1 MMATIKSVSNFV
13 GDGNWIES
21 KDQSTSGIRLIQT
34 GNIGVGTYL
43 DKVNRAKYISEQT
56 FSQLNCTEV
65 LPGDILISRLPDPV
79 GRACVV
85 PDRMGK
91 AITAVDCTIIR
102 LNPEVIDSQFFI
114 NFTQSSKYFE
124 QLQQFLTGTTR
135 TRISRKN
142 LEKIEIPIPS
152 LNKQRE
158 TARVLDQVTTLL
170 HLRKQQL
177 AKLDELVKARF
188 VEMFSACTPKD
199 KLGNMVSVSRGASPR
214 PISAYV
220 TEDID
225 GVNWIK
231 IGDVPENSLYIEHT
245 KEKITLEGAKKSRYV
260 YKGDFILSNSMSFGR
275 PYILNIDGCVH
286 DGWLII
292 SDYLATFHPLY
303 LYYAIRDFE
312 VQSQFS
318 EKVNGATVKNL
329 NSDLVKSTLIK
340 VPPMEL
346 QQQFSESVLKM
357 EQTKLTIQQSLDK
370 LELLK
375 KSLMQE
381 YFE

>member
-1 MMATIKSVSNFV
+1 MAKLGDICEILNGFAFKSEQYVN
-13 GDGNWIES
+13 
-21 KDQSTSGIRLIQT
+21 SGIRIIRISNVQKGYIEDNTPVFYPIENRDAQKYMLSDGDLLISLT
-34 GNIGVGTYL
+34 GNVGRVALLEEKFLPAALNQRVACLRVKNEATLNKKFLFDFLNTDCFEKMCIASSKGVAQKNMSTEWLKKCEIPLLPLQRQLQIAHTL
-43 DKVNRAKYISEQT
+43 DTLTS
-56 FSQLNCTEV
+56 
-65 LPGDILISRLPDPV
+65 LIS
-79 GRACVV
+79 
-85 PDRMGK
+85 
-91 AITAVDCTIIR
+91 
-102 LNPEVIDSQFFI
+102 
-114 NFTQSSKYFE
+114 
-124 QLQQFLTGTTR
+124 
-135 TRISRKN
+135 
-142 LEKIEIPIPS
+142 
-152 LNKQRE
+152 
-158 TARVLDQVTTLL
+158 
-170 HLRKQQL
+170 LRRQQL

-275 PYILNIDGCVH
+275 PYILNI
-286 DGWLII
+286 
-292 SDYLATFHPLY
+292 HPLY

>member
-1 MMATIKSVSNFV
+1 MATIKSVSNFV

-158 TARVLDQVTTLL
+158 TACVLDQVTTLL

>member
-1 MMATIKSVSNFV
+1 MATIKSVSNFV

-177 AKLDELVKARF
+177 AQLDELVKARF

>member
-1 MMATIKSVSNFV
+1 MATIKSVSNFV

-340 VPPMEL
+340 VPPIEL

>member
-1 MMATIKSVSNFV
+1 MATIKSVSNFV

-220 TEDID
+220 TEDMD

>member
-1 MMATIKSVSNFV
+1 MATIKSVSNFV

-286 DGWLII
+286 DGWQIGRA
-292 SDYLATFHPLY
+292 SC
-303 LYYAIRDFE
+303 RE
-312 VQSQFS
+312 RV
-318 EKVNGATVKNL
+318 
-329 NSDLVKSTLIK
+329 
-340 VPPMEL
+340 
-346 QQQFSESVLKM
+346 
-357 EQTKLTIQQSLDK
+357 
-370 LELLK
+370 
-375 KSLMQE
+375 
-381 YFE
+381 

>member
-1 MMATIKSVSNFV
+1 MARLGDVCEILNGFAFKSEQYVN
-13 GDGNWIES
+13 
-21 KDQSTSGIRLIQT
+21 SGIRIIRISNVQKGYIEDNTPVFYPIENRDAQKYMLSDGDLLISLT
-34 GNIGVGTYL
+34 GNVGRVALLEEKFLPAALNQRVACLRVKNEATLNKKFLFDFLNTDCFEKMCIASSKGVAQKNMSTEWLKKCEIPLLPLQRQLQIAYTL
-43 DKVNRAKYISEQT
+43 DTLS
-56 FSQLNCTEV
+56 S
-65 LPGDILISRLPDPV
+65 LIS
-79 GRACVV
+79 
-85 PDRMGK
+85 
-91 AITAVDCTIIR
+91 
-102 LNPEVIDSQFFI
+102 
-114 NFTQSSKYFE
+114 
-124 QLQQFLTGTTR
+124 
-135 TRISRKN
+135 
-142 LEKIEIPIPS
+142 
-152 LNKQRE
+152 
-158 TARVLDQVTTLL
+158 
-170 HLRKQQL
+170 LRRQQL
-177 AKLDELVKARF
+177 AKLEELVKARF
-188 VEMFSACTPKD
+188 VEMFSACTQKD
-199 KLGNMVSVSRGASPR
+199 KLGNMVSISRGASPR

-231 IGDVPENSLYIEHT
+231 IGDVSENSLYIERT

-312 VQSQFS
+312 VQRQFS

-346 QQQFSESVLKM
+346 QRQFSESVLKM

-381 YFE
+381 FFG